1 MGRSLIVRRKAM
13 LNLVENACNISYLV
27 LLRKKS
33 PTAVLMGVH
42 GSVVDVL
49 EGALES
55 SHSRASLMA
64 LIRLRLFCT
73 G

>member
-33 PTAVLMGVH
+33 PTAVLMGYTA
-42 GSVVDVL
+42 VL
-49 EGALES
+49 LTFWKV
-55 SHSRASLMA
+55 R
-64 LIRLRLFCT
+64 
-73 G
+73 